1 MKYFVAAVAACIIAV
16 ITPIP
21 VVAEAAG
28 TPHIVV
34 SGDVWLSD
42 AEGVRL
48 FMLPNTYYARINNL
62 DENYYYVTFNGVSG
76 KVNKNE
82 VSTVGYHTQATGTL
96 RDLTIAE
103 EYSEFTAINLKTS
116 PDLGAENA
124 VAVPVTAT
132 VTFIGT
138 YPTSSGMWYYVK
150 YEQFYGY
157 IRAERT
163 ETPEMIIPDFVPEPE
178 PDTETSAPPS
188 ENEEDEGVLSALE
201 SRELQ
206 IVIIVGLAIPAIAIV
221 VLLFRPRAGKREKY
235 YED

>member
-1 MKYFVAAVAACIIAV
+1 MKYFVAAVAVAILAV
-16 ITPIP
+16 TTPLP

-34 SGDVWLSD
+34 DGDVWLSD
-42 AEGVRL
+42 ADGVRL

-82 VSTVGYHTQATGTL
+82 VSTVGYHAQATGTM

-103 EYSEFTAINLKTS
+103 EFSEFTAINLKTA
-116 PDLGAENA
+116 PDLGASNSVE
-124 VAVPVTAT
+124 VPVSAT
-132 VTFIGT
+132 LTFIGA
-138 YPTSSGMWYYVK
+138 YPSTAGMWYYVK

-157 IRAERT
+157 VRAERT
-163 ETPEMIIPDFVPEPE
+163 GMPELSIPDFVPEPE
-178 PDTETSAPPS
+178 PEDAETAAPPAT
-188 ENEEDEGVLSALE
+188 EDEGGVLTALE

-206 IVIIVGLAIPAIAIV
+206 IIIIVGLAIPAVAIII
-221 VLLFRPRAGKREKY
+221 LLFRPKAGKRDKY